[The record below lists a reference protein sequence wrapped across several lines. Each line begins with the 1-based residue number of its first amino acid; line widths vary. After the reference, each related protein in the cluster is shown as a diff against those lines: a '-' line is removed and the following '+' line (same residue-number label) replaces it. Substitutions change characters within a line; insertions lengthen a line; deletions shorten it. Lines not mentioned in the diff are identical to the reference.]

1 MDEFTNEEKNRIDEL
16 YATDFKDIKPDDVK
30 LIARFERFMAK
41 QEDEHNQR
49 IEIMKKESE
58 ARTKACEAEKKQ
70 ALANLKEL
78 HDAAIARL
86 ESLENGK

>member
-16 YATDFKDIKPDDVK
+16 YATDFKDIKPNDVK

-41 QEDEHNQR
+41 QEDEHIQH

-58 ARTKACEAEKKQ
+58 ALIKANEAQKKK
-70 ALANLKEL
+70 ALANLQEL

-86 ESLENGK
+86 ENIENGK

>member
-41 QEDEHNQR
+41 QEDEHMQR
-49 IEIMKKESE
+49 VEIMKKESQ
-58 ARTKACEAEKKQ
+58 ARIKAFEAEKKK
-70 ALANLKEL
+70 ALANLQEL
-78 HDAAIARL
+78 HDAAMAQY
-86 ESLENGK
+86 ESMVK